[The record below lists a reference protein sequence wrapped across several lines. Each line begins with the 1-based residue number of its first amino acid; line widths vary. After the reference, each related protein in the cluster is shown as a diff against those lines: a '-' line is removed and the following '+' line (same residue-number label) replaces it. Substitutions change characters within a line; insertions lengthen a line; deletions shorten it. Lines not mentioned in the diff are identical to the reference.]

1 MSSIITGTR
10 IVKTYGKGTEQA
22 TVLNGVDVVIT
33 KGEFVSVM
41 GPSGSGKTTL
51 LFALSGMDGITGGS
65 VKFGDT
71 ELSGLRENVLAD
83 LRRTRMGFIFQ
94 QPTMLRNLNL
104 LDNIMLP
111 AVQDGKR
118 NTAELAQKARH
129 LMKQTGI
136 SGLEYRDTMEVS
148 GGQLQRAGICRALI
162 NMPEILFADEPTG
175 SLNSKTAEEIME
187 LLVAINQAGTAIMLV
202 THDARVAARA
212 DRVLFTRDG
221 HIVSDLTLAKFSGGD
236 LEARG
241 EKVLAGMAAV
251 GI

>member
-1 MSSIITGTR
+1 MNSIITGTH
-10 IVKTYGKGTEQA
+10 IVKTYGKGAEQA
-22 TVLNGVDVVIT
+22 MALNGVDVDIT
-33 KGEFVSVM
+33 EGEFVAVM

-51 LFALSGMDGITGGS
+51 LFALSGMDEITEGT

-71 ELSGLRENVLAD
+71 ELAGLRENALAD

-118 NTAELAQKARH
+118 NTVELVQKARD
-129 LMKQTGI
+129 LMIQTGI
-136 SGLEYRDTMEVS
+136 AGLENRDTTEVS

-162 NMPEILFADEPTG
+162 NTPEILFADEPTG
-175 SLNSKTAEEIME
+175 ALNSKTAEEIME
-187 LLVAINQAGTAIMLV
+187 LLAGINQEGTAIMLV
-202 THDARVAARA
+202 THDAKVAARA

-221 HIVSDLTLAKFSGGD
+221 NIVSELVLPKFSGGE

-241 EKVLAGMAAV
+241 EKVLARMAAA